1 MLKAVEEID
10 NKNYSAAFEL
20 LQPLAEAGNPTAQ
33 LNLATLYDLGLG
45 VAADGHK
52 AVDLYLKVAEQN
64 IQEEH
69 LSSLAYNN
77 LSSLYVCGCSGVAP
91 NPDKARIYRKLSED
105 LGFGMWERRGQELGT
120 EPRIL

>member
-33 LNLATLYDLGLG
+33 LNLATLYHLGLG
-45 VAADGHK
+45 IAADGQK
-52 AVDLYLKVAEQN
+52 AIDLYLKVAKQN

-69 LSSLAYNN
+69 LSSLAYHN
-77 LSSLYVCGCSGVAP
+77 LSTLYICGGPGVAP
-91 NPDKARIYRKLSED
+91 SSDKVEKYRRLSQD
-105 LGFGMWERRGQELGT
+105 LGFGM
-120 EPRIL
+120 

>member
-20 LQPLAEAGNPTAQ
+20 LQPLAEAGNPKAQ

-91 NPDKARIYRKLSED
+91 NPEKARIYRKLSED
-105 LGFGMWERRGQELGT
+105 LGFGM
-120 EPRIL
+120 

>member
-1 MLKAVEEID
+1 MSSDFNTLEMLKAFEEID

-20 LQPLAEAGNPTAQ
+20 LQPLAAAGNPKAQ
-33 LNLATLYDLGLG
+33 LNLATLYQVGWG
-45 VAADGHK
+45 IAADGQK

-77 LSSLYVCGCSGVAP
+77 LSTLYVCGSPGVAP
-91 NPDKARIYRKLSED
+91 NPDKAQIYRKLSEE
-105 LGFGMWERRGQELGT
+105 LGFGM
-120 EPRIL
+120 